1 MDHICGW
8 LQCLE
13 GAGLVVNLPKCEI
26 AQPQGEFLGHV
37 VGLGKVKPRT
47 AKIQAIL
54 DLPVPQTR
62 KQVLRVLTMSG
73 FDQRFLPNFAAVTE
87 PLTNLLKKRG

>member
-1 MDHICGW
+1 M
-8 LQCLE
+8 
-13 GAGLVVNLPKCEI
+13 
-26 AQPQGEFLGHV
+26 GHV
-37 VGLGKVKPRT
+37 VGLGKVKPRA